1 MTNENLEKLRE
12 DVFQN
17 ILSQIENSE
26 NGRLYKTIKII
37 IGEDQQQTQEICRYL
52 GIEDDADMEQD
63 NKIIQDLVRLLGI
76 PILNQDNILEVW
88 SKIGNCC
95 IDKRKNMELLIV
107 AAFGLVGLFL
117 YKDKY
122 LDKKQQ
128 SKVNLTPLT
137 EPPIQ
142 QPNIQSSSS
151 AILHLIV
158 PALIATKFNKLSNLT
173 VDDVTDLIENAPYFL
188 CTEVQEQEL
197 VETTDETIPS
207 DSQTE
212 VYIKIKI
219 DNGRNIIGEKIRYY
233 LKTNLSEINRQYT
246 LVEIACLKNLS
257 GLENFNR
264 II

>member
-1 MTNENLEKLRE
+1 MTNEHLEKLRE

-17 ILSQIENSE
+17 ILSQIEKSE

-37 IGEDQQQTQEICRYL
+37 LGEDQQQTQKICRYL
-52 GIEDDADMEQD
+52 GIEDDADIDKD
-63 NKIIQDLVRLLGI
+63 NKIIQDLVRFLGI
-76 PILNQDNILEVW
+76 PILDQDKILELG
-88 SKIGNCC
+88 SKIVNC
-95 IDKRKNMELLIV
+95 IDRKKNMELLIV
-107 AAFGLVGLFL
+107 AAFGLVGLSL
-117 YKDKY
+117 YKQQY

-142 QPNIQSSSS
+142 QPNIQSSSC

-158 PALIATKFNKLSNLT
+158 PALIASKFNKLSNLT
-173 VDDVTDLIENAPYFL
+173 VDNVTDLIENAPYFL
-188 CTEVQEQEL
+188 CTEEQEKEL

-219 DNGRNIIGEKIRYY
+219 NNGRNIIGEKIRYY

>member
-1 MTNENLEKLRE
+1 MGYFYQAFL
-12 DVFQN
+12 N
-17 ILSQIENSE
+17 IQHFCAD
-26 NGRLYKTIKII
+26 RYK
-37 IGEDQQQTQEICRYL
+37 
-52 GIEDDADMEQD
+52 D

-76 PILNQDNILEVW
+76 PNIPIQVQDNILEVG
-88 SKIGNCC
+88 SKIVNCF
-95 IDKRKNMELLIV
+95 IDERKNMELLIV

-117 YKDKY
+117 YKQQY

-128 SKVNLTPLT
+128 SKVNLTPT

-158 PALIATKFNKLSNLT
+158 PALIASKFNKLSNLT